1 MLLLLLLLD
10 ILGGGGGGVLDV
22 VGVFSS
28 ANPCWTD
35 VILMVSSDMLG
46 VVCGT

>member
-10 ILGGGGGGVLDV
+10 ILGGGGVLDV
-22 VGVFSS
+22 VGVLSS

-46 VVCGT
+46 VDCGT

>member
-10 ILGGGGGGVLDV
+10 ILGGGGGVLDV

-46 VVCGT
+46 VDCGT